1 MKKISVVIPVY
12 NVEKYLER
20 CLDSIVGQSYANLQ
34 IIVVDDGSTDSS
46 KDILKKYND
55 SRILFLS
62 KKNGGLSSARNFGLE
77 YVEGEYVS
85 FVDSDDWIDLKMFE
99 LMVFAAEKNDADIVT
114 VFEKCVCNSGITQKN
129 DLAKNADKVFIGED
143 CASQLFC
150 NKIPSYSWGKLF
162 KTSLFFTYGIC
173 FPVGENYEDVA
184 TNYILF
190 SKCKTL
196 VVINKQLYYYYMR
209 SNSIV
214 HTKKINDAVA
224 MLNHLSKMASYPM
237 ANNFWGFYRLKLL
250 YGISMYLK
258 SLNSYDRKSV
268 LYKKLEQKVL
278 LLKNEI
284 KTEKGLLSYINQPNF
299 YKVLILR
306 LNLVKY
312 AFYIKK
318 IFIKAKALKRFN
330 FH

>member
-1 MKKISVVIPVY
+1 MKKVSVIIPVY

-20 CLDSIVGQSYANLQ
+20 CLNSIIGQSYANLQ
-34 IIVVDDGSTDSS
+34 IIIVDDGSTDSS

-62 KKNGGLSSARNFGLE
+62 KENGGLSSARNFGLE

-99 LMVFAAEKNDADIVT
+99 LMVSVAEKNDADIVT
-114 VFEKCVCNSGITQKN
+114 VFEKCVYNSSIHQKN
-129 DLAKNADKVFIGED
+129 DLADNAVKLFREED

-150 NKIPSYSWGKLF
+150 NRIPSYSWGKLF
-162 KTSLFFTYGIC
+162 KTSLFSTYGIR

-184 TNYILF
+184 TNYVLF
-190 SKCKTL
+190 AKCKTL
-196 VVINKQLYYYYMR
+196 VVIYKQLYYYYMR

-224 MLNHLSKMASYPM
+224 MLNHLSKMAYYPIT
-237 ANNFWGFYRLKLL
+237 NDFWGFYRLKLL

-258 SLNSYDRKSV
+258 SLNSSDRKSE

-278 LLKNEI
+278 LLKKGI
-284 KTEKGLLSYINQPNF
+284 KTEKNLLTFINQPNF
-299 YKVLILR
+299 YKVIILR

-318 IFIKAKALKRFN
+318 VFIKAKALTRFN
-330 FH
+330 LH